1 MSPRKLMCR
10 LMYGVWVVVV
20 VGLVPDGVARAAGP
34 GVALDAVTLT
44 HMEEQAAQANPRD
57 RCYRYAEV
65 LAALTEL
72 EGQQIAAG
80 QEAQARVTMQQMNDI
95 AAKVQAEAVGNAKRL
110 KDTEMML
117 ERTTRRVSDMVHV
130 VGYAQESAMQATLQ
144 HLNAVHTKVLAMVFA
159 H

>member
-1 MSPRKLMCR
+1 MGPRKVMCR
-10 LMYGVWVVVV
+10 LLCGVVVV
-20 VGLVPDGVARAAGP
+20 SVPCGTACAGRPAA
-34 GVALDAVTLT
+34 ALDAVTVS
-44 HMEEQAAQANPRD
+44 HMEEQAAEANPRE

-72 EGQQIAAG
+72 EGQQISAG
-80 QEAQARVTMQQMNDI
+80 RDAEARVTMREMNDV
-95 AAKVQAEAVGNAKRL
+95 AAKVQAEAVDNAKKL

-144 HLNAVHTKVLAMVFA
+144 HLNAVHTKVLGMVFA

>member
-1 MSPRKLMCR
+1 MDPRKLMCR
-10 LMYGVWVVVV
+10 MLCGVVM
-20 VGLVPDGVARAAGP
+20 VGVPCGAAWAAGP
-34 GVALDAVTLT
+34 GVALDAVTLS
-44 HMEEQAAQANPRD
+44 HMEEQAAQANPRE

-65 LAALTEL
+65 LSALTEL

-80 QEAQARVTMQQMNDI
+80 QEKDAQATMQQMNDV
-95 AAKVQAEAVGNAKRL
+95 AAKVQAEAAVDAKRL

-130 VGYAQESAMQATLQ
+130 VGYAQESAMKQTLQ
-144 HLNAVHTKVLAMVFA
+144 HLNAVHTKVLGMVFA